1 MLDSYLI
8 EAGLAKTSGDA
19 TKLLAKYQPNF
30 DSVLTSPSAHIND
43 IWARMSADGPVSNNL
58 RGSVFELLIGSI
70 LVANGIKP
78 FFTQAEVTYV
88 NNARFDV
95 LLWEDGWNPISLSIK
110 TSLRERYKQAELE
123 AWALNSVHRKSENW
137 LITLSEDEVLRRKRQ
152 LGAAKEYSYLRGLVL
167 ASSAEF
173 DEFILYLKG
182 KTFDVPKDVNP
193 MANNKVVKT

>member
-19 TKLLAKYQPNF
+19 TKLLSKYQPNF

-137 LITLSEDEVLRRKRQ
+137 LITLSEEEVLRRKRQ